1 MTDMTVDRGLGLAE
15 APSANPLDTLATK
28 LSRLVPPAPAAALA
42 QPASSPAVEEALRK
56 SRERA
61 AAIARQTRRRRRGLV
76 TAGVES
82 FISACA
88 FVPYALVALAFRFI
102 LARVFFLAG
111 QTMIDGPRV
120 PLTIPEALASVVRFD
135 FSVTLPFAV
144 KPETFAMFAGPF
156 SAVPVPPVLGAYL
169 VSYAQFILPVLL
181 MLGLAT
187 RFSALGLLIITAM
200 IQLFVYPEALWT
212 THVYWAAM
220 LMLLVCAGPG
230 AISVDHVIRWA
241 TRR

>member
-1 MTDMTVDRGLGLAE
+1 MTDMAADMATG
-15 APSANPLDTLATK
+15 PSANPLDTLAGK
-28 LSRLVPPAPAAALA
+28 LSRLVPPSAATPLA
-42 QPASSPAVEEALRK
+42 QPAQSPAVEAALRK

-61 AAIARQTRRRRRGLV
+61 AAIARQTRRSRRGV
-76 TAGVES
+76 VAAVVES
-82 FISACA
+82 FVSACA

-120 PLTIPEALASVVRFD
+120 PLTIPEALANVVQFD

-156 SAVPVPPVLGAYL
+156 SAVPVPPALGAYL
-169 VSYAQFILPVLL
+169 VSYAQFVLPVLL

-187 RFSALGLLIITAM
+187 RFSALGLMAITVM
-200 IQLFVYPEALWT
+200 IQLFVYPDALWS

-220 LMLLVCAGPG
+220 LLMLVSTGPG

-241 TRR
+241 ARR